1 MWKDTTAKV
10 KEQQLDDEE
19 YQQLQLGD
27 PVEGKHRCSQHAV
40 MYKDIHAFMKNRK
53 WAPTD
58 AGSHVGGVTW
68 LELFII
74 FDITGARSHNGD
86 HVKDKEAAKRA
97 EARSAK
103 VKKTNRGKE
112 TQNAIVKPKLG
123 EELAR
128 FKAIVRHIAKHEV
141 KGTQADYFLMEK
153 RQHLT
158 RLAGLAVYGHQPAIA
173 GFLQISSHEKEDM
186 IKAILMQKVGSNPKT
201 IKSHVDLRSR
211 QQQAGDERAT
221 IRMKIARIA
230 TGVTIRWKREKNS
243 NVQEEVDPSKYQ
255 GPQYRSRMIACNHCG
270 EKQETKSMQ
279 LRTIEGFRAIHCR
292 RCGAQE
298 RCIKNECTC
307 GQVWH
312 RCNLHGVD
320 PHVHQ
325 SRRGVQKVNYKRK
338 GEGKESKEEM
348 RSEGLS
354 STRKAP
360 ITKQGKFARERKTK
374 VMRSHHWKKKNRD
387 DDKKHARFPAAS
399 NPPQQDMINRIRAK
413 CRQSQPAKTMP
424 EPEPPMRPMRK
435 SEDTQI
441 DNTKVQVDCTH
452 QGRRR
457 DECDGKRNS
466 RKHFIETTCL
476 RIREEQAHKAW
487 NLKNSVGEKVVK
499 QGGHPQGGEHDRHCL
514 RKSLLEIST
523 ANAVTKRLVKARR

>member
-1 MWKDTTAKV
+1 MAWKAICTRGVENQTIRKVKGHATAKDVQDGVATKEDKIGNDISDTNADIGVAKIKGPCLVKLASWIVERHNNYTAFMGRIHKVIAGVTLAEKEERKKRQEIAKATLGYDPKVWKDTTAKV

-141 KGTQADYFLMEK
+141 KGKQADYFLMEK

-186 IKAILMQKVGSNPKT
+186 IKAILMQKVGSNAKT
-201 IKSHVDLRSR
+201 IKSHVDLRRR
-211 QQQAGDERAT
+211 QQ
-221 IRMKIARIA
+221 
-230 TGVTIRWKREKNS
+230 
-243 NVQEEVDPSKYQ
+243 
-255 GPQYRSRMIACNHCG
+255 
-270 EKQETKSMQ
+270 
-279 LRTIEGFRAIHCR
+279 
-292 RCGAQE
+292 
-298 RCIKNECTC
+298 
-307 GQVWH
+307 
-312 RCNLHGVD
+312 
-320 PHVHQ
+320 
-325 SRRGVQKVNYKRK
+325 
-338 GEGKESKEEM
+338 
-348 RSEGLS
+348 
-354 STRKAP
+354 
-360 ITKQGKFARERKTK
+360 
-374 VMRSHHWKKKNRD
+374 
-387 DDKKHARFPAAS
+387 
-399 NPPQQDMINRIRAK
+399 
-413 CRQSQPAKTMP
+413 
-424 EPEPPMRPMRK
+424 
-435 SEDTQI
+435 
-441 DNTKVQVDCTH
+441 
-452 QGRRR
+452 
-457 DECDGKRNS
+457 
-466 RKHFIETTCL
+466 
-476 RIREEQAHKAW
+476 
-487 NLKNSVGEKVVK
+487 
-499 QGGHPQGGEHDRHCL
+499 
-514 RKSLLEIST
+514 
-523 ANAVTKRLVKARR
+523 